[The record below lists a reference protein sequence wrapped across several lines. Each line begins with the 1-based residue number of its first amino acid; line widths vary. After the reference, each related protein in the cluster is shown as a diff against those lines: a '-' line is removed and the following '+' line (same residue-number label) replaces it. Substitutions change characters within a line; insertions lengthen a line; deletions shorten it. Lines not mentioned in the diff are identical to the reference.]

1 MVRVAVTGGIA
12 AGKSTVLNILQACG
26 AYTVSSDAIVH
37 ELFSPGTD
45 SWQAIKQTFGSVVI
59 GENGAIRRN
68 RLADIIF
75 ASPASRRKL
84 NQILH
89 PRVLQGIRDRYVRQ
103 LKTQEAVFAVEIPL
117 LIEVAW
123 QDWFDRII
131 VVEVSPGIQK
141 RRLKERGMSPAFVR
155 SVLRSQLTT
164 RAKIPFADWIVQ
176 TRPPLLMVEKQVRR
190 IWALLSRSLSV

>member
-12 AGKSTVLNILQACG
+12 AGKTTVLNILQACG

-45 SWQAIKQTFGSVVI
+45 PWQAIKQTFGNEVI
-59 GENGAIRRN
+59 DENGAIRRN

-75 ASPASRRKL
+75 ASPISRRKL
-84 NQILH
+84 NRILH
-89 PRVLQGIRDRYVRQ
+89 PGVLQSIRDKYVRQ
-103 LKTQEAVFAVEIPL
+103 LEKQATVFAVEVPL

-123 QDWFDRII
+123 QDWFDRIV

-155 SVLRSQLTT
+155 AVLSSQLTT
-164 RAKIPFADWIVQ
+164 RAKIPFADWIVR
-176 TRPPLLMVEKQVRR
+176 TRQPLSAVEKQVRQ
-190 IWALLSRSLSV
+190 IWALLSRPLCV

>member
-12 AGKSTVLNILQACG
+12 AGKTTVLNILQACG

-45 SWQAIKQTFGSVVI
+45 PWQAIKQIFGNEVI
-59 GENGAIRRN
+59 DENGAIRRN

-75 ASPASRRKL
+75 ASPVSRRKL
-84 NQILH
+84 NRILH
-89 PRVLQGIRDRYVRQ
+89 PGVLQSIRDKYVRQ
-103 LKTQEAVFAVEIPL
+103 LEKQATVFAVEVPL

-123 QDWFDRII
+123 QDWFDRIV

-155 SVLRSQLTT
+155 AVLSSQLTP
-164 RAKIPFADWIVQ
+164 RAKIPFADWIVR
-176 TRPPLLMVEKQVRR
+176 TRQPLSAVEKQVRQ
-190 IWALLSRSLSV
+190 IWALLSRPLCV

>member
-1 MVRVAVTGGIA
+1 MVRVAVTGGVA
-12 AGKSTVLNILQACG
+12 AGKTTVLNILQACG

-45 SWQAIKQTFGSVVI
+45 PWQAIKQTFGNEVI
-59 GENGAIRRN
+59 DENGAIRRN

-75 ASPASRRKL
+75 ASPISRRKL
-84 NQILH
+84 NRILH
-89 PRVLQGIRDRYVRQ
+89 PGVLQSIRDKYVRQ
-103 LKTQEAVFAVEIPL
+103 LEKQATVFAVEVPL

-123 QDWFDRII
+123 QDWFDRIV

-155 SVLRSQLTT
+155 AVLSSQLTT
-164 RAKIPFADWIVQ
+164 RAKIPFADWIVR
-176 TRPPLLMVEKQVRR
+176 TRQPLSAVEKQVRQ
-190 IWALLSRSLSV
+190 IWALLSRPLCV